1 MIAYLCDGR
10 VDVVETINGA
20 NILTFNRTEKMIK
33 CRDSLGRD
41 KKTQFHN
48 LDAKHCPVHLK
59 KGNQKK
65 KILANLVDHR
75 FVLFD
80 YHLHG

>member
-33 CRDSLGRD
+33 SRDSLGRD
-41 KKTQFHN
+41 KKHSFIIWMQNIVRYTS
-48 LDAKHCPVHLK
+48 K
-59 KGNQKK
+59 KEIRK